1 MSIDNF
7 LLSSN
12 TTDLNYPE
20 VRPTLDL
27 NFARVKALDPRITF
41 TRASGGS
48 YVGADGLIK
57 YAGVNEPRFD
67 HDLSTGESL
76 GLLVE
81 RNSNNLI
88 NDSENMS
95 GWSANNTSLTTNT
108 TETLSPYGTYTAHKL
123 TATNSGVIQ
132 HTLYYY
138 TGISNYNETAF
149 SVWLK
154 VASGSGNFQMNTG
167 NVMYPGVIGGYF
179 AVNDYLTVKY
189 PNGWY
194 RYIVNRNYGSTAG
207 GIALGIHLN
216 SNALGGDYGVVSP
229 QSFEQSGE
237 AIYIWGPQWETN
249 QPDVV
254 PTSYIPTVGS
264 SRTRAADS
272 VIMSGT
278 NFTNWY
284 NTTEG
289 TFIFELNKTGYM
301 SGYYGA
307 LFYVVDSY
315 VRHEMYKQ
323 SGNSRITYQYGDL
336 NLGIVY
342 ASLEITDGISSG
354 KNIIFAHYKENDFG
368 LGVNGIIKS
377 TDNSGKSSVPFGSSN
392 PYISFGS
399 YNGSSEFWN
408 AHIKKITYY
417 PKRLTNQQLQVLTR

>member
-20 VRPTLDL
+20 IRPTLDL

-81 RNSNNLI
+81 ESRTNLFTYSGNLQNPDGGYSWSFENTYSAPDGGNTASKVTQLNGNASTIASWFVI
-88 NDSENMS
+88 ND
-95 GWSANNTSLTTNT
+95 TIV
-108 TETLSPYGTYTAHKL
+108 TYTMFTKEGSGF
-123 TATNSGVIQ
+123 TTRRFGCYNNSQAID
-132 HTLYYY
+132 LYYVDFNY
-138 TGISNYNETAF
+138 NTGIASPVVFNGTTGTH
-149 SVWLK
+149 SV
-154 VASGSGNFQMNTG
+154 
-167 NVMYPGVIGGYF
+167 
-179 AVNDYLTVKY
+179 DYY
-189 PNGWY
+189 GNGWY
-194 RYIVNRNYGSTAG
+194 RIRVTITSNITSGNYLGFYYGDVGGPKPETIGSYFYVWG
-207 GIALGIHLN
+207 GQI
-216 SNALGGDYGVVSP
+216 
-229 QSFEQSGE
+229 EQGE
-237 AIYIWGPQWETN
+237 F
-249 QPDVV
+249 

-272 VIMSGT
+272 VIMFGT

-284 NTTEG
+284 NKSEG

-301 SGYYGA
+301 NGYYSA

-315 VRHEMYKQ
+315 VRNEMYKQ
-323 SGNSRITYQYGDL
+323 SGNSRILYQYGDL
-336 NLGIVY
+336 NLGITY